1 MSNVATCDKTGLPR
15 PGIAIELPA
24 DASDLASLTMIEV
37 RETRVRPGAAV
48 LALATMLVASPQ
60 AAAQRI
66 PALFEIDEADRSFP
80 GLLLFPDV
88 TGDFSIMM
96 LCASQIE
103 ASGKMKETGCMIR
116 NNGEAVFGEV
126 IKKAAKKARL
136 APASID
142 GKEQKVYLQFRVEFI
157 KEGDAKK
164 IRVYANTGDAE
175 NVDAYGDDYVA
186 AQRVIGKEP
195 WMKVCP
201 ARAQYGLTAR
211 AHVSAEGV
219 ASSVSLQHGYGITP
233 TGTCQQAI
241 AETIENSPFTPAMVE
256 NEPVPSAFVEPFGN

>member
-1 MSNVATCDKTGLPR
+1 
-15 PGIAIELPA
+15 
-24 DASDLASLTMIEV
+24 MIKD
-37 RETRVRPGAAV
+37 RETRFRPVAAALT
-48 LALATMLVASPQ
+48 LAAMIFASPQ

-66 PALFEIDEADRSFP
+66 PAVFEIEDTDRSFP
-80 GLLLFPDV
+80 SLLLFPDV
-88 TGDFSIMM
+88 AGDFSVMM

-103 ASGKMKETGCMIR
+103 TSGKMKETGCMIR
-116 NNGEAVFGEV
+116 NNGEAVFGDV
-126 IKKAAKKARL
+126 IQKAAKKARV
-136 APASID
+136 APATID

-175 NVDAYGDDYVA
+175 NVDAYGDEYIA
-186 AQRVIGKEP
+186 AQRVIGKEQ

-219 ASSVSLQHGYGITP
+219 ASNVNLQHGYGIVP

-241 AETIENSPFTPAMVE
+241 VQTIETSLFTPAMIE